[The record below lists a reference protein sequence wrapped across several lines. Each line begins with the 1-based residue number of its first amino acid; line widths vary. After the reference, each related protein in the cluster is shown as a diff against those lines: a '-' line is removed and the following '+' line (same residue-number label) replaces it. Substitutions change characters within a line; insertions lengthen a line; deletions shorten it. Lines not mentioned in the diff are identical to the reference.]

1 MRPPKR
7 PALPSEYYTKRA
19 NDAATVTAMKQ
30 RLAQRGHKSADLD
43 KLSNLQI
50 AMMEDFAVYEE
61 YRDSYM
67 KWANL
72 PYWQLPTDFT
82 AMKQPEGILPE
93 LTPATIK
100 VIQARARTQQRLGLI
115 HAVEAVRIYAAENEG
130 KVPASLEAI
139 KLPLPVDPVT
149 GKSFLYEV
157 KDGKAILRATP
168 PADRKND
175 YSFNRVYE
183 VTIRK

>member
-1 MRPPKR
+1 
-7 PALPSEYYTKRA
+7 
-19 NDAATVTAMKQ
+19 
-30 RLAQRGHKSADLD
+30 AQRGHKLADLD

-50 AMMEDFAVYEE
+50 AMMEDFAAYEE
-61 YRDSYM
+61 YRDSSM

-72 PYWQLPTDFT
+72 PYWQLPRDFI

-93 LTPATIK
+93 LTPAVIK

-115 HAVEAVRIYAAENEG
+115 QTVEAVRIYAAENDG

-139 KLPLPVDPVT
+139 KLPLPVDPIT
-149 GKSFLYEV
+149 GKPFLYEV

-175 YSFNRVYE
+175 PYYNRIYE